1 MKATFEFLLPE
12 ETAEYEMLANAGK
25 LYSAV
30 WDYAEWLR
38 SICKHGNPDEY
49 NAQKCREKLYDLLN
63 ERNVSI

>member
-1 MKATFEFLLPE
+1 MKATFEFSLPE
-12 ETAEYEMLANAGK
+12 ENAEYEMFANAGK

-38 SICKHGNPDEY
+38 GICKHGNPDEY